1 MKKVLCGIALVLA
14 MAIATS
20 CGCNQTKSVVE
31 EEAVETVDSLVVDSL
46 EVVEAPADSLQVA
59 E

>member
-20 CGCNQTKSVVE
+20 CGCNQTKSAVDAE
-31 EEAVETVDSLVVDSL
+31 SAEAVDSLAVDSL
-46 EVVEAPADSLQVA
+46 EVVEAPADSVQVA